1 METATANQQHCI
13 TTMSNYRPRYY
24 AGKITFFS
32 AENCDDFGC
41 DPAELWQGMATEI
54 ECWTISG
61 THVGIVTNNASLTD
75 LAAALDSKLEDPNTI
90 VA

>member
-1 METATANQQHCI
+1 
-13 TTMSNYRPRYY
+13 
-24 AGKITFFS
+24 
-32 AENCDDFGC
+32 
-41 DPAELWQGMATEI
+41 MATEI